1 MGTRI
6 ITDSAGDLRANEI
19 RESKIIELPIV
30 ILVDEEEFYENDTIL
45 KPEVYDRV
53 SEGKEVKTAQITLH
67 SFFKTF
73 EEVAKSG
80 DSCIYV
86 SLSSKL
92 SGTYNAACMAK
103 KEITAKYPDFDLT
116 IFDSKSVSYGQGW
129 MTKRAAQ
136 MAQQGVSKKEILKV
150 LEFYRE
156 NMQILFT
163 VGTLEYL
170 YKGGRLS
177 RTSAVLG
184 GILGI
189 APVLGV
195 VDGEVVAVAKQRG
208 VKKAWR
214 KMTEMVRESQSGF
227 LPFCVLGNSG
237 SNEDEDR
244 FRAFVEKQLEQK
256 DLDVVLPGAAIGAH
270 TGPGVQAIFFV
281 TKEEPKR
288 SDG

>member
-6 ITDSAGDLRANEI
+6 ITDSAGDLRAEEI
-19 RESKIIELPIV
+19 RENKIIELPIV

-45 KPEVYDRV
+45 KSEVYDRIL
-53 SEGKEVKTAQITLH
+53 EGKEVKTAQITLH
-67 SFFKTF
+67 SFFKAF
-73 EEVAKSG
+73 EEVAQSG

-103 KEITAKYPDFDLT
+103 EEIIAKYPDFDLT
-116 IFDSKSVSYGQGW
+116 IFDSKSVSYGQGC
-129 MTKRAAQ
+129 MAKRAAQ
-136 MAQQGVSKKEILKV
+136 LAQEGGSKEEILE
-150 LEFYRE
+150 LLAFYRE

-195 VDGEVVAVAKQRG
+195 VEGEVVPVSKQRG

-214 KMTEMVRESQSGF
+214 KMTELVREAQSGV

-244 FRAFVEKQLEQK
+244 FRAFAEKQLEEK
-256 DLDVVLPGAAIGAH
+256 DLDVILPGAAIGAH
-270 TGPGVQAIFFV
+270 TGPGVQAIFYV
-281 TKEEPKR
+281 TEEEPKR